1 MIQLVGPGGAGK
13 STAGVALAQR
23 LGVPFVDLD
32 AEFAAKHGDISVY
45 LDTHRY
51 EAYAE
56 RNVSLYSALVGAG
69 RPAVVALSSGFMT
82 YRADIHPEYARCRQR
97 IASSTST
104 VVLLPS
110 LDLETCVAEIVRRQL
125 RRRFARTAEREE
137 HVIRTR
143 FPVYASLPAPK
154 VETMRPADAV
164 VAELLAVPNRVRVH
178 APLGGT
184 PRPPIEQ
191 LGRPWLTAVSSV
203 GRSQLRQLPGTN
215 RNLREGRYCGFAKGE
230 QWAG

>member
-1 MIQLVGPGGAGK
+1 MIQLIGPGGAGK
-13 STAGVALAQR
+13 SIAGAALAER
-23 LGVPFVDLD
+23 LRVPFVDLD
-32 AEFAAKHGDISVY
+32 AEFAAGHGDISVY
-45 LDTHRY
+45 LDTHGY

-82 YRADIHPEYARCRQR
+82 YRDEVHPEYRRWRQR
-97 IASSTST
+97 IASRTST

-110 LDLETCVAEIVRRQL
+110 LDVETCVAEIVRRQL
-125 RRRFARTAEREE
+125 QRRFARTADREE

-164 VAELLAVPNRVRVH
+164 VAELLAVVTAQQGPCPYASRWHTTSSGREVGAGRV
-178 APLGGT
+178 GK
-184 PRPPIEQ
+184 PI
-191 LGRPWLTAVSSV
+191 GRPAH
-203 GRSQLRQLPGTN
+203 
-215 RNLREGRYCGFAKGE
+215 A
-230 QWAG
+230 A